1 MISICLKK
9 GVEYFA
15 IVPNEPNKPSRVQ
28 VQVKWNKPLT
38 GQVKLNT
45 DGTIHGNQSK
55 VGGGGVLRSC
65 SGDWIGGFARKMG
78 STSSTMAELW
88 ALKDRLT
95 MAKHMG
101 IENICIEMDAE
112 FIVQLVSTPSMV
124 NLMLEPLL
132 S

>member
-1 MISICLKK
+1 MRI
-9 GVEYFA
+9 
-15 IVPNEPNKPSRVQ
+15 
-28 VQVKWNKPLT
+28 
-38 GQVKLNT
+38 
-45 DGTIHGNQSK
+45 
-55 VGGGGVLRSC
+55 C